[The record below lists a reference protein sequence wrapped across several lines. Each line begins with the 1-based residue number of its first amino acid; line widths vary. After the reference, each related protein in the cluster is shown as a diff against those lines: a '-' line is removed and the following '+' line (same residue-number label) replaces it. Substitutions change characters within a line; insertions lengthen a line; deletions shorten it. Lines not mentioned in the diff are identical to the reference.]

1 MHLNFHTCASSPC
14 NCLPFLLPTFSTSLT
29 FLVPSPPLTLPSQ
42 WCQPPGLLDQR
53 AILWD
58 HLERPVEVEEVKGR
72 EGTRN
77 GESVWNSTCVCVCM
91 RWWWWGWRCEA
102 ESLGGGRVSGKEVF
116 LSRSSAAPF
125 RTQFFQLS
133 ETHVAHTRMRMYPC
147 QCWEE
152 NNYKWSQGFR
162 CWYPT
167 WWFRLCKDPWVS
179 AHPLSPTWS
188 RAYNT
193 LWSWRCSK
201 KRMSYRIKWCSA
213 VFICFPNV
221 LNCMFHLCVCV
232 CLCPLFSKEQSGE
245 KTNNG
250 THYKLQ
256 LLYSN
261 GEYVA
266 PRPSAQHMHIFLH
279 PLLPPFLTHLTSLSS

>member
-1 MHLNFHTCASSPC
+1 
-14 NCLPFLLPTFSTSLT
+14 
-29 FLVPSPPLTLPSQ
+29 
-42 WCQPPGLLDQR
+42 
-53 AILWD
+53 
-58 HLERPVEVEEVKGR
+58 
-72 EGTRN
+72 
-77 GESVWNSTCVCVCM
+77 
-91 RWWWWGWRCEA
+91 
-102 ESLGGGRVSGKEVF
+102 
-116 LSRSSAAPF
+116 
-125 RTQFFQLS
+125 
-133 ETHVAHTRMRMYPC
+133 MYPC

-221 LNCMFHLCVCV
+221 LNCMFHFLCVCV
-232 CLCPLFSKEQSGE
+232 CVCVLSFPRSSQEKRPTMVLTTSCNSSTAMVSRLRRGAKAYSPTRAHFS
-245 KTNNG
+245 
-250 THYKLQ
+250 
-256 LLYSN
+256 
-261 GEYVA
+261 
-266 PRPSAQHMHIFLH
+266 
-279 PLLPPFLTHLTSLSS
+279 TSLPDSPRLSALINNLLLIL